1 MFELEENIN
10 IGACIKVVGI
20 GGGGNNAVTTMI
32 EGGLNGVEFIV
43 ANTDRQALAAHKA
56 LTKIQLG
63 TELTKGL
70 GAGANPEIGK
80 RAAIESY
87 NDIVEALEGAD
98 MVFVTAGMGGGTGTG
113 GAPIVAKIARELG
126 ALTIGVVTRPFMFEG
141 KKRMRHADGGIG
153 ELKENVDTLI
163 VIPNQKLLTIANDR
177 TPLIETFKRAD
188 DVLLQA
194 VKGIS
199 DLINIRGLI
208 NLDFA
213 DIRTVMSSKGMAIM
227 GTGRASGEN
236 RAVEAATAAISS
248 PLLEN
253 ISIDGATGIIL
264 NVTGG
269 SALSLSE
276 VNEASTLITE
286 AAHEDAEIIF
296 GAVIDE
302 SMGDEVRV
310 TVIAT
315 GFGIDPATQQATVQN
330 QQFNHM
336 QALTHQVRSSQ
347 QLSNM
352 QQGYAAP
359 AYGQSMAPAVSMGA
373 NFGGG
378 NMGSMGGSTP
388 VMPQNQN
395 AGRIPEFYSDSF
407 LAAYSSSIN
416 APTAPTVA
424 TTNATATTVTPGTN
438 LAGAM
443 NQMPSAP
450 MTQINPAQS
459 AMMNS
464 SSGMG
469 MPLSM
474 MSSMPI
480 EETAS
485 VAAMVNETM
494 NMSGMNSGGV
504 MPSAPLGTPNT
515 QNTAMVGHTF
525 GASVPNMSSQ
535 MSTMAMANTA
545 ATTHTSPMT
554 GGYTQAVNMAPPFPQ
569 SQMTSATTAMP
580 GMPTAAM
587 GNTMTAPLTMPEP
600 QLNVN
605 GTLPPETEIQ
615 GEKPLPRDILLAKVR
630 QYRESQVL
638 NQRHATPEQLSLNVE
653 GGENPL
659 ETARRLANEIV
670 KSPFDSR
677 NLDVPAFLRRKP
689 QGPGQRHEDDGEMP
703 NG

>member
-10 IGACIKVVGI
+10 IGANIKVVGI

-56 LTKIQLG
+56 SNKVQLG
-63 TELTKGL
+63 RELTRGL

-126 ALTIGVVTRPFMFEG
+126 ALTIGVVTRPFGFEG
-141 KKRMRHADGGIG
+141 KKRMRHADGGIS

-163 VIPNQKLLTIANDR
+163 VIPNQKLLTIANDK

-227 GTGRASGEN
+227 GAGRAGGEN

-269 SALSLSE
+269 PNLSLAE

-302 SMGDEVRV
+302 TMGDEVRV

-315 GFGIDPATQQATVQN
+315 GFGIDQAQATRDQYA
-330 QQFNHM
+330 QM
-336 QALTHQVRSSQ
+336 QALAHQVRTSHSVSAMST
-347 QLSNM
+347 LH
-352 QQGYAAP
+352 
-359 AYGQSMAPAVSMGA
+359 QSMAQP
-373 NFGGG
+373 
-378 NMGSMGGSTP
+378 
-388 VMPQNQN
+388 
-395 AGRIPEFYSDSF
+395 
-407 LAAYSSSIN
+407 
-416 APTAPTVA
+416 
-424 TTNATATTVTPGTN
+424 
-438 LAGAM
+438 
-443 NQMPSAP
+443 
-450 MTQINPAQS
+450 
-459 AMMNS
+459 
-464 SSGMG
+464 
-469 MPLSM
+469 
-474 MSSMPI
+474 
-480 EETAS
+480 
-485 VAAMVNETM
+485 
-494 NMSGMNSGGV
+494 
-504 MPSAPLGTPNT
+504 
-515 QNTAMVGHTF
+515 
-525 GASVPNMSSQ
+525 
-535 MSTMAMANTA
+535 
-545 ATTHTSPMT
+545 
-554 GGYTQAVNMAPPFPQ
+554 MAPPPPMAQQPMLQPMMPPPPSPMAQPMMPQPMAPVFEDEANLMMHQPYPSSPATGQPPPPIGAYANPGFGQPMAPQAEARHSFPLDGQ
-569 SQMTSATTAMP
+569 AVEQA
-580 GMPTAAM
+580 
-587 GNTMTAPLTMPEP
+587 
-600 QLNVN
+600 
-605 GTLPPETEIQ
+605 
-615 GEKPLPRDILLAKVR
+615 EKPLPRDVLLAKAR
-630 QYRESQVL
+630 AYRESQAKHPRGAAA
-638 NQRHATPEQLSLNVE
+638 QPEQLSMDM
-653 GGENPL
+653 ENSESSL
-659 ETARRLANEIV
+659 EAARRMATEIV
-670 KSPFDSR
+670 KSPFDPR
-677 NLDVPAFLRRKP
+677 NLEVPTYLRRK
-689 QGPGQRHEDDGEMP
+689 QRSSEDNEGDLP
-703 NG
+703 NP

>member
-10 IGACIKVVGI
+10 IGANIKVVGI

-56 LTKIQLG
+56 ANKVQLG
-63 TELTKGL
+63 RELTRGL

-126 ALTIGVVTRPFMFEG
+126 ALTIGVVTRPFGFEG
-141 KKRMRHADGGIG
+141 KKRMRHADGGIN

-163 VIPNQKLLTIANDR
+163 VIPNQKLLTISNDK

-213 DIRTVMSSKGMAIM
+213 DIRTVMSAKGMAIM
-227 GTGRASGEN
+227 GAGRATGEN

-269 SALSLSE
+269 PDLSLAE

-302 SMGDEVRV
+302 TMGDEVRV

-315 GFGIDPATQQATVQN
+315 GFGLDQAQQSRDQYAQ
-330 QQFNHM
+330 M
-336 QALTHQVRSSQ
+336 QALAHQVRSSHNVNAMSHLHQMAQ
-347 QLSNM
+347 QPQVGQPQGHPQAQHQMNQQMNQQMNHGQSPEYYSQQYMANPMSAQSM
-352 QQGYAAP
+352 QQPQIYPAQQQTTQQIYSQAPQPIAPHFEDETMPLAAH
-359 AYGQSMAPAVSMGA
+359 QSMQAQMQQFHSQQPSMQPSGA
-373 NFGGG
+373 YANPNFGQ
-378 NMGSMGGSTP
+378 P
-388 VMPQNQN
+388 
-395 AGRIPEFYSDSF
+395 
-407 LAAYSSSIN
+407 
-416 APTAPTVA
+416 
-424 TTNATATTVTPGTN
+424 
-438 LAGAM
+438 
-443 NQMPSAP
+443 
-450 MTQINPAQS
+450 
-459 AMMNS
+459 
-464 SSGMG
+464 
-469 MPLSM
+469 
-474 MSSMPI
+474 
-480 EETAS
+480 
-485 VAAMVNETM
+485 
-494 NMSGMNSGGV
+494 
-504 MPSAPLGTPNT
+504 
-515 QNTAMVGHTF
+515 
-525 GASVPNMSSQ
+525 
-535 MSTMAMANTA
+535 MAMQPDPR
-545 ATTHTSPMT
+545 HS
-554 GGYTQAVNMAPPFPQ
+554 FPLEE
-569 SQMTSATTAMP
+569 A
-580 GMPTAAM
+580 
-587 GNTMTAPLTMPEP
+587 
-600 QLNVN
+600 QLHV
-605 GTLPPETEIQ
+605 
-615 GEKPLPRDILLAKVR
+615 EKPLPRDVLLAKAR
-630 QYRESQVL
+630 AYRESQAKQPRGHG
-638 NQRHATPEQLSLNVE
+638 NPEQLSMDM
-653 GGENPL
+653 ENSENSL
-659 ETARRLANEIV
+659 EAARRMASEIV
-670 KSPFDSR
+670 KSPFDPR
-677 NLDVPAFLRRKP
+677 NLEVPTYLRRK
-689 QGPGQRHEDDGEMP
+689 QKSGDESESDLP
-703 NG
+703 NT